1 MSNLQNLESFA
12 RRNTDNGARLGND
25 EIGEGK
31 YKYVLDGTYDNGE
44 CCAIK
49 LLKSGTTFSSNCFDD
64 DVTNANAA
72 LKYVAGFHDYIEK
85 ETPFKGRVS
94 IKVNI
99 PAVWE
104 QTEGDLVGQKVLVE
118 PYIDN
123 FQKFNSNSGAQD
135 LTAAVAQALSHYSYH
150 ASDGNEILCD
160 LQGGKVGESYV
171 LSDVVLMSK
180 EKKYGNTDLGVTGIE
195 NWMHHHRCTQFCSS
209 QWKKWTGARCLIIPT
224 FSSSTTLETN
234 TAPGVYNSLIRVRAS
249 AIRFT
254 HDSISYHFQDGHT
267 LLQTAIQIAR
277 EDVEH
282 RDIRMINVVRVRDGT
297 LYALDNRRLAVF
309 RLLEMCGRVRTIKVE
324 IVPLSTNTDE
334 WNRKL
339 TTTNDGAIIDIRGT
353 NHYIGTTC
361 SDTHF
366 PSMNGIRNARVNA
379 HTLSDERFSIFL
391 AGFKDT

>member
-12 RRNTDNGARLGND
+12 RRNADNNANMGNSK
-25 EIGEGK
+25 IGEGK
-31 YKYVLDGTYDNGE
+31 YKNVTNGTYFNGVG
-44 CCAIK
+44 CAIK
-49 LLKSGTTFSSNCFDD
+49 LLKSGTTFSSNCFVD

-72 LKYVAGFHDYIEK
+72 LKYVAGFQDYIEK

-99 PAVWE
+99 PALWE
-104 QTEGDLVGQKVLVE
+104 QSDGHLQGQLMLVE
-118 PYIDN
+118 PYIEN

-180 EKKYGNTDLGVTGIE
+180 QKKYGNTDLGVTGIE

-209 QWKKWTGARCLIIPT
+209 QWKKWTGARRLIIPT
-224 FSSSTTLETN
+224 FSSSTTLETS
-234 TAPGVYNSLIRVRAS
+234 TAPAVYNSLVRVRPS

-277 EDVEH
+277 EDVE
-282 RDIRMINVVRVRDGT
+282 RREIRMINVVRVNNGT

-339 TTTNDGAIIDIRGT
+339 TTTNGGASIDIRGT